1 LVDHQKIKTDKHQ
14 SLSYIATT
22 SLRQAFNI
30 SPKEVISLVG
40 AGGKTTL
47 MFALARELASDKGC
61 VITTTTTKIL
71 EPLTSESPFL
81 LMAKDEEALLNLFLQ
96 NAGRYKHITLARE
109 KLASGK
115 LDGISPEL
123 VMKLSNLVQASYVI
137 VEADGAARRP
147 LKAPNATEPVIPDNT
162 SLVIPVVGIDAI
174 GRPLNDENVFRSEI
188 ASRLLGVPLGTI
200 ISAELAASL
209 ITQPQGIIKG
219 SPPRARVVPFINKM
233 DLDKRLLKG
242 RNLASKIL
250 AARHPQIA
258 KVVLGQAQ
266 FAEPVTKVMVRVT
279 NDGYRDIRGN
289 NQD

>member
-1 LVDHQKIKTDKHQ
+1 MADHQKIKNDKHQ
-14 SLSYIATT
+14 SLPHTATT
-22 SLRQAFNI
+22 SLKQAFNI

-47 MFALARELASDKGC
+47 MFALARELSSDKGC

-71 EPLTSESPFL
+71 EPLPSESPFL
-81 LMAKDEEALLNLFLQ
+81 LMAKDEEVLLKLFLQ
-96 NAGRYKHITLARE
+96 NAGRYKHISLARE

-123 VMKLSNLVQASYVI
+123 VMKLSNLVQVLYVI
-137 VEADGAARRP
+137 IEADGANCRP
-147 LKAPNATEPVIPDNT
+147 LKTANATEPVIPDNT
-162 SLVIPVVGIDAI
+162 SLVIPLVGIDAI
-174 GRPLNDENVFRSEI
+174 GCPLNDEYVFRSEI
-188 ASRLLGVPLGTI
+188 ASRLLRVPLGTVM
-200 ISAELAASL
+200 SAELVASL

-219 SPPRARVVPFINKM
+219 SPSGARVVPFINKM

-242 RNLASKIL
+242 RDLASKIL
-250 AARHPQIA
+250 AARHPQIT

-279 NDGYRDIRGN
+279 K
-289 NQD
+289 

>member
-1 LVDHQKIKTDKHQ
+1 MNLVEHQKIKTDKYQ
-14 SLSYIATT
+14 RLSYSSTT
-22 SLRQAFNI
+22 SLKLAFNI
-30 SPKEVISLVG
+30 SSKEVISLVG

-71 EPLTSESPFL
+71 EPLPSESPFL
-81 LMAKDEEALLNLFLQ
+81 LMAKDEEELLELFLQ

-115 LDGISPEL
+115 LGGISPEL

-147 LKAPNATEPVIPDNT
+147 LKAPNATEPVIPENT

-174 GRPLNDENVFRSEI
+174 GRPLNEENVFRSEI
-188 ASRLLGVPLGTI
+188 ASSLLGVPLDTI

-209 ITQPQGIIKG
+209 ITHPHGIIKG
-219 SPPRARVVPFINKM
+219 SPSRARIIPFINKM
-233 DLDKRLLKG
+233 DLDKRRLKG
-242 RNLASKIL
+242 RDLASKIL
-250 AARHPQIA
+250 TVRHPQIS

-266 FAEPVTKVMVRVT
+266 LAGVVTEVIVRAT
-279 NDGYRDIRGN
+279 E
-289 NQD
+289 

>member
-1 LVDHQKIKTDKHQ
+1 MVNHQKIKTEKHQ
-14 SLSYIATT
+14 ELAHIVPASLK
-22 SLRQAFNI
+22 QAFNI
-30 SPKEVISLVG
+30 SPGEVISMVG

-47 MFALARELASDKGC
+47 MFALARELALDKGC

-71 EPLTSESPFL
+71 EPLPSESPFL
-81 LMAKDEEALLNLFLQ
+81 LMAKDEEALLKLFLQ
-96 NAGRYKHITLARE
+96 NTGKYKHITMARE

-115 LDGISPEL
+115 LDGINPEL
-123 VMKLSNLVQASYVI
+123 VMKLSNLAQVSYVI

-162 SLVIPVVGIDAI
+162 SLVIPVVGVDAI

-200 ISAELAASL
+200 ISADLAALL

-219 SPPRARVVPFINKM
+219 SPPGARVVPFINKM
-233 DLDKRLLKG
+233 DLDKGLLKG
-242 RNLASKIL
+242 RDLASKIL
-250 AARHPQIA
+250 AARHPQIT

-266 FAEPVTKVMVRVT
+266 FAEPVTEVMVMVT
-279 NDGYRDIRGN
+279 E
-289 NQD
+289 